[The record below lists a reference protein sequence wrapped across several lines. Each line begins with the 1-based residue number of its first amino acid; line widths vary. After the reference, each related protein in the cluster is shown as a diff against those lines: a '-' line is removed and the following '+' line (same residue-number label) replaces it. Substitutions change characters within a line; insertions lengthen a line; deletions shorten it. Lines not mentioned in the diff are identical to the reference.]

1 MLATISVGD
10 GTRQGRG
17 ALKPDSIMVAR
28 LRDCGVALTVLLF
41 ATACERSG
49 PPDVRPPEPD
59 LHGASLVVGSSV
71 DQWSLLSVPQGGGL
85 AEARALS
92 DLSRIVWTGT
102 TELPPAVEAH
112 ALSGGSVVLRTA
124 EGVVHT
130 YDPPSD
136 VLVRVGEV
144 GTDATWFGDGAVGL
158 YLSPRG
164 SLLEISADGVWLY
177 GLEREVAWA
186 APAEGGVLVALED
199 DRERRALWLLQRD
212 QDEPVETG
220 DAAVRSPGV
229 VTAWGRRAVLT
240 SSDGRGLAVLT
251 VAPIEPAGDVD
262 LGGPIRTIST
272 SPSTHEIYVGLD
284 DPPRLVAVNRFNLS
298 SRAVAELSTAPGEVR
313 PTLFGEGILVE
324 QGDQV
329 VRVPVGGGSPTR
341 LDSGWR
347 PDLPLGLPG
356 SRVVTVRNEDV
367 FVADLQDGR
376 EALLEGARPDHWWLP
391 LHWNPVQTVVTADRV
406 TGEVVP
412 GEVREPDREAPDAGV
427 DSAELAERMA
437 AAPGLRDR
445 AAPRAATGP
454 PPGFYAIVG
463 SARQPGGIRSL
474 VQSLE
479 DAGFATQTQSFPDEA
494 GRTWYRGLV
503 GPYRSRS
510 EAEAA
515 ARQLLRERRLEAWVT
530 EVGAGG
536 RLDEEPI

>member
-1 MLATISVGD
+1 MLATNSVGD

-17 ALKPDSIMVAR
+17 ALKPDSNMVTR
-28 LRDCGVALTVLLF
+28 LRHCGVALTVLLL
-41 ATACERSG
+41 ATACERSE

-59 LHGASLVVGSSV
+59 LHGARLVVGSSV

-85 AEARALS
+85 AEARTLS

-102 TELPPAVEAH
+102 TELPPAIEAH
-112 ALSGGSVVLRTA
+112 ALSGGTVVLRTA

-136 VLVRVGEV
+136 VLIRVGEIDPEAV
-144 GTDATWFGDGAVGL
+144 WSGDATVGL
-158 YLSPRG
+158 YLSPNG

-177 GLEREVAWA
+177 GLEREVTWA
-186 APAEGGVLVALED
+186 APADGGVLVSVAEGT
-199 DRERRALWLLQRD
+199 EQRALWLLQRD

-251 VAPIEPAGDVD
+251 VAPIELAGDVN
-262 LGGPIRTIST
+262 LGAPIRTIST

-284 DPPRLVAVNRFNLS
+284 DPPRLLAVNRFNLS
-298 SRAVAELSTAPGEVR
+298 SRVVAELSVAPGAIR
-313 PTLFGEGILVE
+313 PTLFGDGILVE
-324 QGDQV
+324 QDDQV
-329 VRVPVGGGSPTR
+329 VRVPVGGGTPTR
-341 LDSGWR
+341 LGSSWR
-347 PDLPLGLPG
+347 PDLPLGIPG
-356 SRVVTVRNEDV
+356 PRVITTRSEDV
-367 FVADLQDGR
+367 FVADLQTGR
-376 EALLEGARPDHWWLP
+376 ETVLEGAQPDRWWLP
-391 LHWNPVQTVVTADRV
+391 VHWNPAQTVVTADRV

-412 GEVREPDREAPDAGV
+412 GEVREPEPASPDAGV
-427 DSAELAERMA
+427 DSAALAERMR

-445 AAPRAATGP
+445 AAPQAATGP

-463 SARQPGGIRSL
+463 SARQPDGIRSL

-479 DAGFATQTQSFPDEA
+479 DAGFATQIQSFPDEA

-536 RLDEEPI
+536 RADEETI